1 MHRWF
6 MQMCIWRL
14 MEQKG
19 DFRNTYAL
27 PFLDLGTLR
36 LYMHEKYVFFFFVC
50 KSYLKVKQ
58 DKSKTENDPLCPLC
72 SVTLWN
78 RFCVSITWLQKNE
91 DLVSNTQC
99 ILLEWHIWKA
109 RLWGGHFSEVKIQVQ
124 DNIFTSAQTMVIMT
138 IVTLHCDARDH
149 RNGYRYNAR
158 DKLCCEI

>member
-1 MHRWF
+1 
-6 MQMCIWRL
+6 